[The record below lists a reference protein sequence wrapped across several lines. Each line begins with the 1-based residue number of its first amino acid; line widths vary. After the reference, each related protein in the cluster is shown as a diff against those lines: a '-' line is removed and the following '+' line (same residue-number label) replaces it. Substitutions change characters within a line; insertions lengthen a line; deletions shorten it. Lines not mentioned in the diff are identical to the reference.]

1 MKYGEPK
8 EEFKN
13 KKYMKK
19 SLVILGVNGWKT
31 QGHDASA
38 CLIKDNQILSFV
50 EEERFIR
57 KRYAFDVMPI
67 HAIKYCL
74 ENHNL
79 TVADIDIVAY
89 GWDKP
94 GLYKAA
100 GLKYQFPTDKDLL
113 KELFPFNLSEIE
125 NSNRLPRIQY
135 VPHHIA
141 HAASAF
147 RVSGFS
153 EASILVL
160 DGQGEFGSGAL
171 GYSDGGKIEFFKTFP
186 IEDSLGY
193 FIEAACTFIGLRS
206 SDAGKLMGL
215 AAHGKPVYDF
225 PEIVLDD
232 TGYTVVGMSH
242 AKQTGELDKQKLIQD
257 FWLKSFSKRFPK
269 EKINK
274 KFTFSKNAGKV
285 QEELILSQ
293 FSKNF
298 AASAQRVLEEAV
310 LHLVS
315 ILVQKT
321 GNRNLA
327 YSGGVALNC
336 IANGRILT
344 ENFADALYIQPAA
357 NDAGVSLGA
366 ALEVAYE
373 NGKVNFLKM
382 DHSYWGVSY
391 SDEEIKEE
399 LQRLKIPHTLVP
411 DIAQKTA
418 EAVADGKIVGWF
430 QGRMEI
436 GPRALGSRSIIA
448 NPSIPEMHR
457 TLNII
462 KSREQWRPLA
472 PSVIADKAEEYF
484 EDACDSPF
492 MLLTH
497 YVKKSKRAKVPAIVH
512 IDGTARYQ
520 SVYKHNSTLYYRL
533 IEEFDKLTGIP
544 IVLDTSFNIGG
555 EPIVTTPEQAIKT
568 LYTSEIDCLAI
579 GNYWVEKGKI
589 K

>member
-1 MKYGEPK
+1 
-8 EEFKN
+8 
-13 KKYMKK
+13 MKK
-19 SLVILGVNGWKT
+19 NLTILGVNGWKT

-57 KRYAFDVMPI
+57 KRYAFDVFPI

-74 ENHNL
+74 EQHNL
-79 TVADIDIVAY
+79 TIGDIDVVVY

-100 GLKYQFPTDKDLL
+100 GLKYPFPNDKGLL
-113 KELFPFNLSEIE
+113 KELFPFNLSEI
-125 NSNRLPRIQY
+125 NDLKRLPKIQY

-147 RVSGFS
+147 RVSGFDKS
-153 EASILVL
+153 SILVL

-171 GYSDGGKIEFFKTFP
+171 GYSDGGQIEFFKTFP
-186 IEDSLGY
+186 IEYSLGY

-215 AAHGKPVYDF
+215 AAHGKPVYEF
-225 PEIVLDD
+225 PEIVLDN
-232 TGYTVVGMSH
+232 TGYSIVGLDSVEQ
-242 AKQTGELDKQKLIQD
+242 KGQLDKQKPIQE
-257 FWLKSFSKRFPK
+257 FWLNSFSKRFPK
-269 EKINK
+269 EKIDK
-274 KFTFSKNAGKV
+274 KFSFSKKTGKV
-285 QEELILSQ
+285 QEELLLSQ
-293 FSKNF
+293 FSKDF
-298 AASAQRVLEEAV
+298 AASVQKALENTV

-315 ILVQKT
+315 VLVQKT
-321 GNRNLA
+321 GNRNVA

-344 ENFADALYIQPAA
+344 EKYADSLYIQPAA

-373 NGKVNFLKM
+373 NGEAGFPKM

-391 SDEEIKEE
+391 SDEEIEEE
-399 LQRLKIPHTLVP
+399 LQRLKIPHTQVS
-411 DIAQKTA
+411 DIALKTA
-418 EAVADGKIVGWF
+418 RAVADGKIVGWF

-436 GPRALGSRSIIA
+436 GPRALGSRSIVA
-448 NPSIPEMHR
+448 NPSISEMHR
-457 TLNII
+457 TLNVI

-472 PSVIADKAEEYF
+472 PSVIGNRAKEYF
-484 EDACDSPF
+484 DDACDSPF

-497 YVKKSKRAKVPAIVH
+497 YVTKNKRAEVPAIVH
-512 IDGTARYQ
+512 VDGTARYQ
-520 SVYKHNSTLYYRL
+520 SVYKHNSPLYYRL
-533 IEEFDKLTGIP
+533 IEEFNKLTGIP

-579 GNYWVEKGKI
+579 GSYWVEKGRTI
-589 K
+589 